1 MNKQI
6 EESNHNVS
14 REIDSLFEEIEELY
28 NVIMEKRF
36 ELEKM
41 SLDLTLALDANLIQG
56 IQHLSMDCVQ
66 IEETK

>member
-6 EESNHNVS
+6 EESNYNVS

-28 NVIMEKRF
+28 NLIMEKRF

-41 SLDLTLALDANLIQG
+41 SLDLTLALDANLIKE
-56 IQHLSMDCVQ
+56 IQDLSMDCVQ
-66 IEETK
+66 IEET

>member
-6 EESNHNVS
+6 EESNYNVS

-28 NVIMEKRF
+28 NLIMEKRF

-41 SLDLTLALDANLIQG
+41 SLDLTLALDANLIQD